1 MELPSDKHIEK
12 CTMEE
17 ENSKENEVLQC
28 LSLHIAD
35 IDNPLQPVSPVLNT
49 SDNLSTSSQSWR
61 LPNEENI
68 EMHMVDEENGKEN
81 DVSHNTDDNIPS
93 SARLRNRTLII
104 NYNDDDESEDECNV
118 SSGSEEDLS
127 ASQKRTLISPK
138 VAAQYQ
144 DNLNSL
150 TIDGTHL
157 SAQETIKQVYRRTEK
172 HIPS

>member
-1 MELPSDKHIEK
+1 
-12 CTMEE
+12 
-17 ENSKENEVLQC
+17 
-28 LSLHIAD
+28 
-35 IDNPLQPVSPVLNT
+35 
-49 SDNLSTSSQSWR
+49 
-61 LPNEENI
+61 
-68 EMHMVDEENGKEN
+68 MVNEENGKEN